1 MKKTE
6 RGKTARILVVDDDA
20 AVCHSLKAVLS
31 TYGFEVALLHNAEDL
46 LQHMDAAKPDCI
58 LLDLRMPGI
67 DGMAALRILATVPAV
82 PPIIMISA
90 HGDIA
95 AAVEAMRNG
104 AVDFVEKPFDD
115 EALYAKISSAIA
127 AHRKG
132 RKGIELFNTLSPRE
146 REVAGLVAKGF
157 STQAISLELGLSSRT
172 VDHHR
177 ARVLAK
183 MEATSLPQ
191 LMSRLIA
198 IGLDK

>member
-127 AHRKG
+127 DHRKG

-146 REVAGLVAKGF
+146 REVAGLVAKGY

>member
-6 RGKTARILVVDDDA
+6 KGMTARILVVDDDA
-20 AVCHSLKAVLS
+20 AVRHSLKAVLS
-31 TYGFEVALLHNAEDL
+31 TYGFEVAPLESAEDL
-46 LQHMDAAKPDCI
+46 LQHLDVAKPDCI

-104 AVDFVEKPFDD
+104 AMDFVEKPFDD

-132 RKGIELFNTLSPRE
+132 QKGIELFNTLSPRE
-146 REVAGLVAKGF
+146 REVAGLVAKGY

>member
-1 MKKTE
+1 MKKSN
-6 RGKTARILVVDDDA
+6 RSNVAKILVVDDDI
-20 AVCHSLKAVLS
+20 AVCDSLKAILS
-31 TYGFEVALLHNAEDL
+31 TYGFEVAHLHSAEDL
-46 LQHMDAAKPDCI
+46 LQHLDAAKPDCI

-67 DGMAALRILATVPAV
+67 DGMAALRILASVPAV

-104 AVDFVEKPFDD
+104 AADFVEKPFDD
-115 EALYAKISSAIA
+115 EALHSKISSAME

-132 RKGIELFNTLSPRE
+132 QKGGGLFNTLSPRE
-146 REVAGLVAKGF
+146 KEVAGLVAKGY

-177 ARVLAK
+177 ARILAK

-191 LMSRLIA
+191 LISRLVA
-198 IGLDK
+198 LGVDK

>member
-1 MKKTE
+1 MKKIE
-6 RGKTARILVVDDDA
+6 RGKAVRILVVDDDA
-20 AVCHSLKAVLS
+20 AVCDSLKAVLS
-31 TYGFEVALLHNAEDL
+31 TYGFEVALLHSAEDL

-115 EALYAKISSAIA
+115 EALYAKISSAIG

-132 RKGIELFNTLSPRE
+132 HKGFELFNTLSPRE
-146 REVAGLVAKGF
+146 RQVAGLVAKGF

-198 IGLDK
+198 IGLDR

>member
-1 MKKTE
+1 MKKSE
-6 RGKTARILVVDDDA
+6 RVKAARILVVDDDA
-20 AVCHSLKAVLS
+20 AVCDSLEAVLS
-31 TYGFEVALLHNAEDL
+31 TYGFEVAQLRSAEDL
-46 LQHMDAAKPDCI
+46 LQHMEAAKPDCI

-104 AVDFVEKPFDD
+104 AADFVEKPFDD
-115 EALYAKISSAIA
+115 EELHAKISSAIA

-132 RKGIELFNTLSPRE
+132 HKGIELFNTLSPRE
-146 REVAGLVAKGF
+146 RQVAGLVAKGF

-191 LMSRLIA
+191 LISRLIA